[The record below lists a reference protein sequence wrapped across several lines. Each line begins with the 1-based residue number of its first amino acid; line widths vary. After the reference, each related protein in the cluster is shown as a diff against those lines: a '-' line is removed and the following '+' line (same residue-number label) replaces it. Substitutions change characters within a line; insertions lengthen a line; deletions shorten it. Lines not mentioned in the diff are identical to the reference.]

1 MHESRINDIISRY
14 PYPIAI
20 LYRIVAGL
28 DLKEEPGKGVE
39 YILQTAE
46 STARMLGMMAITELA
61 FLKESDSIEIPNT
74 IRSDFK
80 KYLKRPGFG
89 IWLGFAREGF
99 KFLDREGVD
108 IVVPELKS
116 LFYKGGEE
124 TEFKTAMDKLVKL
137 RNAIAHRKV
146 VLDSRD
152 KQQSAANISL
162 NYLHTTLARL
172 EFLKDV
178 SFGYIKSIEV
188 NKKPRRN
195 PEFHHKGK
203 NLKGD
208 SIGKG
213 INLSSVSSD
222 FKEND
227 TVIIR
232 YDADRYLNLFPLY
245 IYDESSGDATDVF
258 FYNGMDRNRLEYIG
272 IDPGGKFFVENK
284 KSDDGLDVD
293 EEFDLLMAGSGRK
306 KSADALDMEQGFDML
321 ISGSGRKM
329 DKENVKFSTEL
340 HQEFDYIIGLLG

>member
-1 MHESRINDIISRY
+1 MDESRINDIISQY

-46 STARMLGMMAITELA
+46 STARLMGMMAVAELA
-61 FLKESDSIEIPNT
+61 LLKEKNGVEMPNSVKT
-74 IRSDFK
+74 DFK
-80 KYLKRPGFG
+80 KHLKRPSFG
-89 IWLGFAREGF
+89 IWLGIAREGF
-99 KFLDREGVD
+99 AFLDDSGAEPVM
-108 IVVPELKS
+108 PELKT
-116 LFYKGGEE
+116 LFYEDKKE
-124 TEFKTAMDKLVKL
+124 TDFKTAMDKLVKL

-146 VLDSRD
+146 VLDSQD

-162 NYLHTTLARL
+162 NYLHTALMRL

-195 PEFHHKGK
+195 PEFLHKGK

-213 INLSSVSSD
+213 INLSSVFSD
-222 FKEND
+222 FKETD

-232 YDADRYLNLFPLY
+232 YDADSYLNLYPLY
-245 IYDESSGDATDVF
+245 IYDESSGDAADVF

-284 KSDDGLDVD
+284 EPEDGLDVD

-306 KSADALDMEQGFDML
+306 
-321 ISGSGRKM
+321 I
-329 DKENVKFSTEL
+329 DKENVRFSTEL
-340 HQEFDYIIGLLG
+340 HEEFDYITGLLG